1 MHLIDGSKGKIRCD
15 DGEQITVVVAPN
27 AGVAAVRYS
36 LDGKKW
42 GGGSF
47 PVNQANPPHPP
58 TAPLRALAVA
68 VVYSGDIGGAATL
81 TVTGSSGGD
90 TSVINVTQAQ
100 GEVLDMVLYRFYI

>member
-58 TAPLRALAVA
+58 TAPRYGQQRRRHVGHQRHA
-68 VVYSGDIGGAATL
+68 
-81 TVTGSSGGD
+81 GS
-90 TSVINVTQAQ
+90 
-100 GEVLDMVLYRFYI
+100 R